1 MAEIQTK
8 IIRWLLGVSLGIGL
22 LVLLNQFQIPYY
34 LYYPRTTQTVLVSD
48 SYDFYIF
55 LITSASVPLT
65 LAFLSRKISI
75 SGKLGLAAVWA
86 VSLALTMTGQPG
98 AFAVFSLYVC
108 VICAAALNLFS
119 GHLERSAFA
128 EIFPSTLVIF
138 LLVEFSALFYW
149 PTAALNPLGRFGVQ
163 SEQLEAN
170 LTFALYSLAIVMLLL
185 LLFSWLW
192 IPLVQRFTRPRKHIV
207 VRYEPTVNKW
217 SWRPIAAS
225 LDLFAIISI
234 IIFFYPYLAGQGW
247 VVGVDSHVI
256 YLDPLNALLSL
267 PPSQALSASHAHN
280 GAVLLALYLIERA
293 TNIGSFTLVKYAPLI
308 FAFATASAVFFA
320 TLRGGWNL
328 QLSLITS
335 VCVLLWLPTTLGIY
349 AGLQANWVALLSWM
363 LFLITYFAKREWTVW
378 NYIVAGLLSNVI
390 FVVHP
395 WTWGVF
401 IATLLLTTLIA
412 WRSGLRKR
420 CLQGLLAALIITIP
434 VGIAAYAFLPSLGPD
449 LGKTIQLYSS
459 TVLNPSSLLTFGGAM
474 LELFYNWGSFL
485 SPAILLLSLVGAYS
499 LSRRR
504 GLVSNYL
511 LAWIVAWCVGSIL
524 IAPVDYNPVNVGF
537 SETGLWRMLY
547 VSPLPFLLALGVGKG
562 VEFSKFLEAGI
573 RSEAVRA
580 RVLQLSM
587 VAPYAAFGAGL
598 FVFWDTAIRFLI
610 VSFALIFLFLLTIRF
625 PRYHSFSALVVVFL
639 VLLIL
644 NAAFRSLFPLLLDP
658 HNLFSATG
666 TR

>member
-1 MAEIQTK
+1 MKEIQE
-8 IIRWLLGVSLGIGL
+8 RLLHWAMGFSLGLGL
-22 LVLLNQFQIPYY
+22 LVLLNQLQIPYY

-48 SYDFYIF
+48 SYDLYIF
-55 LITSASVPLT
+55 LITSASVPLA
-65 LAFLSRKISI
+65 LGFLSRNVSI
-75 SGKLGLAAVWA
+75 SPKIGLAAVWA
-86 VSLALTMTGQPG
+86 VSLALTIMGQPL
-98 AFAVFSLYVC
+98 AIVTLYLS
-108 VICAAALNLFS
+108 VICAAVLNIFS
-119 GHLERSAFA
+119 GHLDRSAFA
-128 EIFPSTLVIF
+128 EILPSTLLIF
-138 LLVEFSALFYW
+138 VLVEFSSLFYW
-149 PTAALNPLGRFGVQ
+149 PTAALNPLGRVGVQ
-163 SEQLEAN
+163 SEQLEGN
-170 LTFALYSLAIVMLLL
+170 LTFALYPLAIVILLL

-192 IPLVQRFTRPRKHIV
+192 IPLVRRLPPRRKHIL
-207 VRYEPTVNKW
+207 VRYQPTTSKW
-217 SWRPIAAS
+217 SWKPIAAS

-247 VVGVDSHVI
+247 VVGVDSHI
-256 YLDPLNALLSL
+256 RYLDPLNALLSL
-267 PPSQALSASHAHN
+267 PPSQALNASYLH
-280 GAVLLALYLIERA
+280 GAYLFALYLIERA
-293 TNIGSFTLVKYAPLI
+293 TNISSFTLIKYAPLI

-328 QLSLITS
+328 ELSLITS

-363 LFLITYFAKREWTVW
+363 LFLIIYFAKREWTIR
-378 NYIVAGLLSNVI
+378 NYIVPGLLSLVI

-401 IATLLLTTLIA
+401 IATLLVTTLIA

-420 CLQGLLAALIITIP
+420 CLHGLLAALIITVP
-434 VGIAAYAFLPSLGPD
+434 VGIAGYALLPSLGSD
-449 LGKTIQLYSS
+449 LGNTIQLYSL
-459 TVLNPSSLLTFGGAM
+459 TVLNPTSLLTSGGPM
-474 LELFYNWGSFL
+474 LELFYNWGPFL

-504 GLVSNYL
+504 GLIANYL
-511 LAWIVAWCVGSIL
+511 LAWIAAWCVGSIL
-524 IAPVDYNPVNVGF
+524 IAPLEYNPVNVGI

-547 VSPLPFLLALGVGKG
+547 VSPLPFLLGLGVGKG
-562 VEFSKFLEAGI
+562 VEFSKFLEAGV

-580 RVLQLSM
+580 RVLQLFM
-587 VAPYAAFGAGL
+587 FAPYAALGAGL
-598 FVFWDTAIRFLI
+598 FVFWDTATRFLI
-610 VSFALIFLFLLTIRF
+610 VTFALILLLLLTIRL
-625 PRYHSFSALVVVFL
+625 PRYHSVSAFVGAFL

>member
-1 MAEIQTK
+1 MSGIQTK
-8 IIRWLLGVSLGIGL
+8 IIRWLMGISLGIGL

-34 LYYPRTTQTVLVSD
+34 LYYPRTTQTALVSD
-48 SYDFYIF
+48 SYDLYIF

-65 LAFLSRKISI
+65 LAFLSRKVSI
-75 SGKLGLAAVWA
+75 SAKVGFVAVWA

-98 AFAVFSLYVC
+98 ALAVLYVS
-108 VICAAALNLFS
+108 VVCAAALNLFS
-119 GHLERSAFA
+119 GHLDRSAFA
-128 EIFPSTLVIF
+128 EILPSTLVIF
-138 LLVEFSALFYW
+138 LLVEFSSLFYW
-149 PTAALNPLGRFGVQ
+149 PTAALNPLGRVGVQ

-170 LTFALYSLAIVMLLL
+170 LTFALYPLAIVMLLL

-192 IPLVQRFTRPRKHIV
+192 IPLIQRLPRLRKHIL
-207 VRYEPTVNKW
+207 VRYQPTGRKW

-247 VVGVDSHVI
+247 VVGVDSHWR

-267 PPSQALSASHAHN
+267 PFSQVLSASYTH
-280 GAVLLALYLIERA
+280 GAYLLALYLIEWA

-320 TLRGGWNL
+320 TLRAGWNL
-328 QLSLITS
+328 ELSLITS

-363 LFLITYFAKREWTVW
+363 LFLIIYFAKGEWTIW
-378 NYIVAGLLSNVI
+378 NYIVAGLLSDVI

-420 CLQGLLAALIITIP
+420 CLHGLLAALIIPIP
-434 VGIAAYAFLPSLGPD
+434 VGIAAYALLPSLGPD
-449 LGKTIQLYSS
+449 LGKTIQLYSL
-459 TVLNPSSLLTFGGAM
+459 TVLNPSSLLTFSGPM
-474 LELFYNWGSFL
+474 LELFYNWGPFL

-499 LSRRR
+499 LTRRR
-504 GLVSNYL
+504 GLVASYL
-511 LAWIVAWCVGSIL
+511 LAWIAAWCVGSIL
-524 IAPVDYNPVNVGF
+524 IAPVGYNPVNVGI

-547 VSPLPFLLALGVGKG
+547 VSPLPFLLGLGVGKG
-562 VEFSKFLEAGI
+562 VEFSKFLGAEI
-573 RSEAVRA
+573 RSEAVRV
-580 RVLQLSM
+580 RVLQLFM
-587 VAPYAAFGAGL
+587 FAPYAALGAGL
-598 FVFWDTAIRFLI
+598 FVFWDTATRFLI
-610 VSFALIFLFLLTIRF
+610 VSFALILLLLLTIRL
-625 PRYHSFSALVVVFL
+625 PRYHSVSAFVGVFL

>member
-1 MAEIQTK
+1 MTEIQTK
-8 IIRWLLGVSLGIGL
+8 IIRWLMGVSLGIGL

-48 SYDFYIF
+48 SYDLYIF

-75 SGKLGLAAVWA
+75 SAKLGLAAVWA
-86 VSLALTMTGQPG
+86 LSLALTITGQP
-98 AFAVFSLYVC
+98 AALAVFSLYVC
-108 VICAAALNLFS
+108 VVCAAALNLFS
-119 GHLERSAFA
+119 GHLDKSALA
-128 EIFPSTLVIF
+128 EILPSTLVIF

-149 PTAALNPLGRFGVQ
+149 PTAALNPLGRVGVQ

-170 LTFALYSLAIVMLLL
+170 LTFALYPLAILMLLL

-192 IPLVQRFTRPRKHIV
+192 IPLVQRLPRPRKHIV
-207 VRYEPTVNKW
+207 VRYEPTANKW
-217 SWRPIAAS
+217 SWRPIVAS

-247 VVGVDSHVI
+247 VVGVDSHLR
-256 YLDPLNALLSL
+256 YLDPLNSMLSL
-267 PPSQALSASHAHN
+267 PPSQAFSASYMH
-280 GAVLLALYLIERA
+280 GAYLLALYLIERA

-308 FAFATASAVFFA
+308 FAIATASAVFFA
-320 TLRGGWNL
+320 TLKGGWNL
-328 QLSLITS
+328 ELSLITS

-363 LFLITYFAKREWTVW
+363 LFLITYFAKREWTIW
-378 NYIVAGLLSNVI
+378 HYIVPGLLSAVI

-412 WRSGLRKR
+412 WRSSLRKR
-420 CLQGLLAALIITIP
+420 CLHGLLAALIIPVP
-434 VGIAAYAFLPSLGPD
+434 VGIASYSLLPSLGSD
-449 LGKTIQLYSS
+449 LGNTIQLYSL

-474 LELFYNWGSFL
+474 IELFYNWGSFL

-504 GLVSNYL
+504 GLVANYM
-511 LAWIVAWCVGSIL
+511 LAWIVAWCVGTIL
-524 IAPVDYNPVNVGF
+524 IAPVGYNPVNVGL
-537 SETGLWRMLY
+537 SETQLWRTLY
-547 VSPLPFLLALGVGKG
+547 VSPLPFLLGLGVGKG
-562 VEFSKFLEAGI
+562 VEFSKFLEAGF
-573 RSEAVRA
+573 RSETASA
-580 RVLQLSM
+580 RVLQLFTF
-587 VAPYAAFGAGL
+587 VPYAALGAGL
-598 FVFWDTAIRFLI
+598 FVFWDTATRFLI
-610 VSFALIFLFLLTIRF
+610 ITFALILLLILTIRL
-625 PRYHSFSALVVVFL
+625 PRYHSVSALVGVFL